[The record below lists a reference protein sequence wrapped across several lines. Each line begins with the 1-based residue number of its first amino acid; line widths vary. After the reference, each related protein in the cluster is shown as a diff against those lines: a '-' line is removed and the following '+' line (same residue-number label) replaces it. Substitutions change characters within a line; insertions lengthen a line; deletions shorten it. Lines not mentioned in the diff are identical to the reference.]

1 MKRALLYHNPAAGR
15 APVTS
20 ERREQLLGYF
30 RSLGYDAAS
39 QTSNSADRV
48 SSELDLEGVDLLV
61 IQGGDGTIRSLLP
74 SVVRSRVPV
83 ALIPSG
89 TANVLAR
96 ELGIPLRTKQA
107 LEVIAEGK
115 RRTIYL
121 GESQGRYFHLM
132 AGIGLDSHVIRRTG
146 ERLKKMLGIGAFWLA
161 GIRSYRTFPLMPF
174 EVILDGV
181 LQEAT
186 FAVISN
192 SRFYG
197 GHLMIAPRA
206 SVFEECLD
214 VCLFKSTVRSRFIK
228 YLAAALRGRHLDFP
242 DVVYQKV
249 QSVQVRG
256 EEEIEVQMDGDI
268 VGCLPMDFNVCPRG
282 IEILVP

>member
-1 MKRALLYHNPAAGR
+1 MKRALLYLNPAAGR

-20 ERREQLLGYF
+20 ERREQLLAYLQ
-30 RSLGYDAAS
+30 RLGYEAS
-39 QTSNSADRV
+39 SQISSSADQV
-48 SSELDLEGVDLLV
+48 SCELDLDGVDLLV

-74 SVVRSRVPV
+74 AVVRSRVPV

-96 ELGIPLRTKQA
+96 ELGIPLRTRQA
-107 LEVIAEGK
+107 LKVISEGR
-115 RRTIYL
+115 RRTLYL

-132 AGIGLDSHVIRRTG
+132 AGIGVDSHVISRTD

-161 GIRSYRTFPLMPF
+161 GIRSYSTFPLTPF
-174 EVILDGV
+174 EISLDGV
-181 LQEAT
+181 SQEAT

-214 VCLFKSTVRSRFIK
+214 VCLFKSTVRSRFIR
-228 YLAAALRGRHLDFP
+228 YLVAVLRGQHLNFP
-242 DVVYQKV
+242 DVIYRKV

-256 EEEIEVQMDGDI
+256 DERIQVQMDGDI
-268 VGCLPMDFNVCPRG
+268 VGFLPMDFNVCPRG
-282 IEILVP
+282 IEIFVP